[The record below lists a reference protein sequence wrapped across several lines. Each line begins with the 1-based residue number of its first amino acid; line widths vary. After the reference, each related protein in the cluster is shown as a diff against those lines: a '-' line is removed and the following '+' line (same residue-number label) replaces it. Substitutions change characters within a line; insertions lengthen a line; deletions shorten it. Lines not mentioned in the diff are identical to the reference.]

1 MTSANGS
8 GQRRYA
14 VVGTGSRA
22 ELYIGALAREYAS
35 DGVIV
40 AWCDPNPSRMSYY
53 DELLATAGHPAPAR
67 YAPEEFGKMLAAEH
81 PDAVIVT
88 SPDHTHPRYVAA
100 ALESGCDAICE
111 KAAATS
117 AEGARLIADAARA
130 SAGTLTVTFNY
141 RYMPRNTA
149 LREVIAS
156 GAIGKVTSVHFE
168 WVLDTVHGADYF
180 RRWHREKAN
189 SGGLVVHKASHHF
202 DLVNWWIGDIPATV
216 YARGALR
223 FYGDAAARGR
233 GLGPRPW
240 RSAGAPGME
249 SDPWALDLAAKPAL
263 RRLYLEAE
271 AEDGYIRD
279 RDVFSPGI
287 TIEDNMAVLVTYR
300 SGAFL
305 TYSLN
310 AHSPWE
316 GYRVSVNGDAGRAE
330 LEVVERGH
338 ARFVADGG
346 TTGRPAV
353 DPMMSQDRD
362 GADADDPRPVAQR
375 LLVQRH
381 WEPARVVPIPE
392 ASGTH
397 GGGDALLLDSVF
409 RRGASAPD
417 PLGRRAGYADGLAS
431 AAIGIAANESMLT
444 GAPVDIHSLGIETA
458 FTDR

>member
-1 MTSANGS
+1 MTSANGT

-14 VVGTGSRA
+14 VVGTGGRA
-22 ELYIGALAREYAS
+22 ELYISALARRYAAEGS
-35 DGVIV
+35 IV
-40 AWCDPNPSRMSYY
+40 AWCDPNPVRMGYY
-53 DELLATAGHPAPAR
+53 DELLAAAGQPAPAR
-67 YAPEEFGKMLAAEH
+67 YAPEEFGKLLVAER

-100 ALESGCDAICE
+100 ALESGSDAICE
-111 KAAATS
+111 KPLATS
-117 AEGARLIADAARA
+117 AEGARMIADQARV

-141 RYMPRNTA
+141 RYMPRNAA

-156 GAIGKVTSVHFE
+156 GAIGTVTSVHFE

-189 SGGLVVHKASHHF
+189 SGGLLVHKASHHF
-202 DLVNWWIGDIPATV
+202 DLVNWWIGDVPATV

-223 FYGDAAARGR
+223 FYGSAAARAR
-233 GLGPRPW
+233 GLGPRPA
-240 RSAGAPGME
+240 RSFGSPGMRN
-249 SDPWALDLAAKPAL
+249 DPWALDMAAEPVL

-271 AEDGYIRD
+271 AADGYIRD

-338 ARFVADGG
+338 VRSVADGG
-346 TTGRPAV
+346 IMGRPAV
-353 DPMMSQDRD
+353 DPMVSGDRD
-362 GADADDPRPVAQR
+362 SAAADDPRPAAER
-375 LLVQRH
+375 LVVQRH

-397 GGGDALLLDSVF
+397 AGGDMPLLDSVF
-409 RRGASAPD
+409 RHDVSAPD
-417 PLGRRAGYADGLAS
+417 PLRRRAGYADGLAS
-431 AAIGIAANESMLT
+431 AAIGIAANESIAM
-444 GAPVDIHSLGIETA
+444 GRPVDIGSLGIGLA
-458 FTDR
+458 LTDG

>member
-1 MTSANGS
+1 MTSANGT

-22 ELYIGALAREYAS
+22 ELYIGALAHRYA
-35 DGVIV
+35 DEGAIV
-40 AWCDPNPSRMSYY
+40 AWCDPNPIRMSYY

-67 YAPEEFGKMLAAEH
+67 YAPEEFEKLLAAEH

-100 ALESGCDAICE
+100 ALASGCDAICE

-117 AEGARLIADAARA
+117 AEGARLMADAARA

-149 LREVIAS
+149 LRQVIAS
-156 GAIGKVTSVHFE
+156 GAIGTVTSVHFE
-168 WVLDTVHGADYF
+168 WVLDTMHGADYF

-189 SGGLVVHKASHHF
+189 SGGLLVHKASHHF
-202 DLVNWWIGDIPATV
+202 DLVNWWIGDVPATV

-233 GLGPRPW
+233 GLGPRPA

-249 SDPWALDLAAKPAL
+249 GDPWALDLAAKPAL

-271 AEDGYIRD
+271 AADGYIRD

-330 LEVVERGH
+330 LEVIERGH

-346 TTGRPAV
+346 MDRPAV
-353 DPMMSQDRD
+353 DPMMSEDRD
-362 GADADDPRPVAQR
+362 SAPADDSRPVGER

-381 WEPARVVPIPE
+381 WEPARVVPIPKV
-392 ASGTH
+392 SGTH

-409 RRGASAPD
+409 RRNVSAPD
-417 PLGRRAGYADGLAS
+417 PLGRWAGYADGLAS
-431 AAIGIAANESMLT
+431 AAIGIAANESIAT
-444 GAPVDIHSLGIETA
+444 GRPVDIHSLGIGLA
-458 FTDR
+458 DG

>member
-1 MTSANGS
+1 MTSANGT
-8 GQRRYA
+8 GRRRYA

-22 ELYIGALAREYAS
+22 GLYIGALARGYA
-35 DGVIV
+35 GQGTIV
-40 AWCDPNPSRMSYY
+40 AWCDPNPVRMSYY
-53 DELLATAGHPAPAR
+53 DELLAAAGLPAPVR
-67 YAPEEFGKMLAAEH
+67 YAPEEFGKLLTAEH

-88 SPDHTHPRYVAA
+88 SPDHAHPRYVAA
-100 ALESGCDAICE
+100 ALESGCDVICE
-111 KAAATS
+111 KAAATDV
-117 AEGARLIADAARA
+117 EGARLIADAARA

-149 LREVIAS
+149 LRQVIAS
-156 GAIGKVTSVHFE
+156 GEIGTVTSVHFE

-189 SGGLVVHKASHHF
+189 SGGLLVHKASHHF
-202 DLVNWWIGDIPATV
+202 DLVNWWIGDVPATV

-223 FYGDAAARGR
+223 FYGDTAARGR
-233 GLGPRPW
+233 GLGPRPS

-249 SDPWALDLAAKPAL
+249 SDPWALDLAAKPVL

-271 AEDGYIRD
+271 TEDGYIRD

-338 ARFVADGG
+338 ARSVADGG
-346 TTGRPAV
+346 ADRPAV
-353 DPMMSQDRD
+353 DPMVSEDRD
-362 GADADDPRPVAQR
+362 SAGMDDPRPVAER

-381 WEPARVVPIPE
+381 WEPARVVRIPE

-397 GGGDALLLDSVF
+397 GGGDTLLLDSVF
-409 RRGASAPD
+409 RRGVSATD

-431 AAIGIAANESMLT
+431 AAIGIAANESMST
-444 GAPVDIHSLGIETA
+444 GAPVDIDSLGIGSS
-458 FTDR
+458 